1 MPNRDDLVTRGLIS
15 TSGAG
20 DPDTSLDRAINM
32 LKQCERERFF
42 GFTQIKWYD
51 GKPVVI
57 EKTQQFRLDKSSQNL
72 TNGSSE
78 NDESFCK

>member
-1 MPNRDDLVTRGLIS
+1 MPNRDDLVKRGLIS
-15 TSGAG
+15 PSNGNDA
-20 DPDTSLDRAINM
+20 DANLNRVIEM
-32 LKQCERERFF
+32 LKQCERERFY
-42 GFTQIKWYD
+42 GFTQIKWYG

-78 NDESFCK
+78 NDEFLHK